1 MHFIGMIAVDV
12 TFKGKKIQMSYNP
25 WISLF
30 SFTICSAACFAGLI
44 VSELHHFSTSFKR
57 LLLPF
62 QDSESVLSKVNLPE
76 PNSFTGC
83 FGLIEI
89 LLKHYHERKGTDKP
103 HFVQILVGGVCTA
116 TGVVTMHYSG
126 MAAINMEASISYNPF
141 LYVLSVIIALVASVA
156 ALLIAFWT
164 QTIWEHLI
172 SAIVMAVA
180 VCGMHYTGM
189 AAINYHFNANP
200 PIISV
205 SNLNNFHL
213 TLIVI
218 VGSLVT
224 CMLMVIIVSV
234 QNSHRHE
241 ILDRLVES
249 KTKELTEEKNKSENL
264 LLNILPQTIAFRMKN
279 GESNIYEEYS
289 SATILFSD
297 IVGFT
302 ELSSILSPKQLVTML
317 NDLIS
322 RFDKLTKKHGIE
334 KIKTIGDAY
343 MAVGGIPDDP
353 NGECAISV
361 MNFAIDM
368 IKEVANFNK
377 TSNIEKNIQ
386 IRIGINTGR
395 VVAGVIGSVKFS
407 FDIWGESVNIA
418 SRMESSGI
426 PNKIQLSQSTA
437 EIIQNHFELKKR
449 ENIEI
454 KSLGNMNTYI
464 YDLNSQ
470 K

>member
-1 MHFIGMIAVDV
+1 
-12 TFKGKKIQMSYNP
+12 
-25 WISLF
+25 
-30 SFTICSAACFAGLI
+30 
-44 VSELHHFSTSFKR
+44 
-57 LLLPF
+57 
-62 QDSESVLSKVNLPE
+62 
-76 PNSFTGC
+76 
-83 FGLIEI
+83 
-89 LLKHYHERKGTDKP
+89 
-103 HFVQILVGGVCTA
+103 
-116 TGVVTMHYSG
+116 
-126 MAAINMEASISYNPF
+126 MEASITYNPY

-164 QTIWEHLI
+164 QTIWEHII
-172 SAIVMAVA
+172 SAVVMAFA

-189 AAINYHFNANP
+189 AAVNYHFNPNP
-200 PIISV
+200 PIIKI
-205 SNLNNFHL
+205 SNLTNFHL

-224 CMLMVIIVSV
+224 CMLMVVIVSV

-264 LLNILPQTIAFRMKN
+264 LLNILPQIIAFRMKN
-279 GESNIYEEYS
+279 GESNIYEEYP

-322 RFDKLTKKHGIE
+322 RFDKLTKKHRIE
-334 KIKTIGDAY
+334 KIKTIGDSY

-353 NGECAISV
+353 HGESAVNV

-368 IKEVANFNK
+368 IEEVNRFNE
-377 TSNIEKNIQ
+377 TSNIGQNIQ

-395 VVAGVIGSVKFS
+395 VIAGVIGSIKFC
-407 FDIWGESVNIA
+407 FDIWGESVNLA

-426 PNKIQLSQSTA
+426 PNQIQVTQATA
-437 EIIQNHFELKKR
+437 ELIQEKFNLIKR
-449 ENIEI
+449 ENIEV
-454 KSLGNMNTYI
+454 KSLGRMITYI
-464 YDLNSQ
+464 YDNMSI
-470 K
+470 KN